1 MSIESLLE
9 PFSFSPVKAPTL
21 KDGVA
26 DHIRTAILTGGLA
39 PGTRIVE
46 SKLAREMTVAQT
58 TVREAIQDLANQGLL
73 VKRVNRESLVRKLT
87 VADLNDLFMLR
98 MDLEGLAVELAHS
111 RIDEK
116 TLLPLYET
124 VEQMRRSA
132 RIKNLPQFYRVDIAF
147 HQRLSQLAKNEFL
160 ERALVPLSIGPIA
173 FVLAGSGFPLDGNYV
188 EVADNHAQI
197 LDSFKE
203 ETPKGARRV
212 METMLQSWHEMQM
225 RAFLKTAMP

>member
-116 TLLPLYET
+116 
-124 VEQMRRSA
+124 
-132 RIKNLPQFYRVDIAF
+132 
-147 HQRLSQLAKNEFL
+147 
-160 ERALVPLSIGPIA
+160 
-173 FVLAGSGFPLDGNYV
+173 
-188 EVADNHAQI
+188 
-197 LDSFKE
+197 
-203 ETPKGARRV
+203 
-212 METMLQSWHEMQM
+212 
-225 RAFLKTAMP
+225 